1 MKKFTL
7 FFFLLLLIPALA
19 FSVNNAKVNGQKE
32 ITITQ
37 FPVDVVFTC
46 DLAQAGNKLAFEN
59 YLDFDGNGEIGPQ
72 EMIIDFF
79 YVTDGIGW
87 IKDPQDPDA
96 DFAGDETQVDGKLKI
111 TFTIDAEEVFIPAGM
126 SSIFKLIDENG
137 STDQVIIKFQ
147 SDPNP
152 QPPYIQGKVTDQNTG
167 SPIPGAFVV
176 AEDMENSNFGIAD
189 INGDYKISVTPGT
202 YKVAAME
209 FPMTTYQ
216 PSDSVEVTVV
226 GTQSQTVNFALE
238 PYPCFINGKL
248 TLENGTPVPGIL
260 VIATGDLQSMFSSMA
275 TSDDQGNYSM
285 GVMPGKVYV
294 GASFILNMG
303 NENWPQ
309 DHYVEPQ
316 LDSLNIS
323 AGQTLT
329 SNFVFKPYNSFVS
342 GKCTVDGVALPDVKI
357 NGFAMDLMTG
367 TMNFYETYSG
377 QDGNYKLGVLPG
389 TLMMLSA
396 EKEGYSVT
404 SPFQGMY
411 MQVEV
416 ASGQTVSGKDFEFAL
431 EGTSTSIAGTVT
443 FSNGSAAANVYVA
456 AENYYEES
464 PEGFLITYTDGSGN
478 YLFENV
484 LEGDYHLGVYWTGY
498 SSDPAMRYFDVYM
511 GYAVTGQDFVLT
523 LGTGVQAKD
532 RILKPRTINLSQNFP
547 NPFNPTTTIQ
557 FDLPTAS
564 DVKIYIYNAA
574 GQKIRT
580 LTNGNLSVGS
590 HQVEW
595 DGRNDAGQKVTSG
608 VYLYQLKT
616 NNYSKVMKM
625 ILAK

>member
-1 MKKFTL
+1 MKRATI
-7 FFFLLLLIPALA
+7 FFLLLLVIPSLV
-19 FSVNNAKVNGQKE
+19 FSVNNAKINGQKE

-37 FPVDVVFTC
+37 LPVDVVFTC
-46 DLAQAGNKLAFEN
+46 DLAQTGNKLAFE
-59 YLDFDGNGEIGPQ
+59 YYVDFDGNGEIGPQ
-72 EMIIDFF
+72 EMIVDFF
-79 YVTDGIGW
+79 YVADGIGW
-87 IKDPQDPDA
+87 IEDPQDPDG
-96 DFAGDETQVDGKLKI
+96 DFAGDETGVDGKLQI
-111 TFTIDAEEVFIPAGM
+111 TFTIEADEVFIPVGM
-126 SSIFKLIDENG
+126 SGIYKLIDENG

-147 SDPNP
+147 SDNPNP
-152 QPPYIQGKVTDQNTG
+152 QSPFIQGKVTDKSTG
-167 SPIPGAFVV
+167 SPIPGALV
-176 AEDMENSNFGIAD
+176 AAADVENSNFGIAD
-189 INGDYKISVTPGT
+189 NNGDYKISVTPGT

-209 FPMTTYQ
+209 FSMNTYQ

-238 PYPCFINGKL
+238 PYSCFINGKL
-248 TLENGTPVPGIL
+248 TLENGTPVPGIM
-260 VIATGDLQSMFSSMA
+260 VIATGDFQSLFSSRV

-285 GVMPGKVYV
+285 GVMPGTVFVSVSYI
-294 GASFILNMG
+294 FNMG

-316 LDSLNIS
+316 ADSLNIS

-342 GKCTVDGVALPDVKI
+342 GKCTVDGVALPGVEI
-357 NGFAMDLMTG
+357 TGFPMDG

-389 TLMMLSA
+389 TLMILSA
-396 EKEGYSVT
+396 KKEGYSVT
-404 SPFQGMY
+404 SPPMTGMY

-416 ASGQTVSGKDFEFAL
+416 ASGQTVTGKDFAFAL
-431 EGTSTSIAGTVT
+431 AGTMTSIAGTVT

-456 AENYYEES
+456 AENYDEEC
-464 PEGFLITYTDGSGN
+464 PEGFLITHTDGSGN

-498 SSDPAMRYFDVYM
+498 SSNPAMRYFDIYM
-511 GYAVTGQDFVLT
+511 GEAQTSQDFVLT
-523 LGTGVQAKD
+523 LGTGVETKD
-532 RILKPRTINLSQNFP
+532 RILKPRTINLSQNYP
-547 NPFNPTTTIQ
+547 NPFNPTTTIR
-557 FDLPTAS
+557 FDLPAAS
-564 DVKIYIYNAA
+564 DVKVYIFNAT

-580 LTNGNLSVGS
+580 LVNGNFSAGQR
-590 HQVEW
+590 QVEW

-608 VYLYQLKT
+608 FYFYQLNT
-616 NNYSKVMKM
+616 GNYNKVMKM